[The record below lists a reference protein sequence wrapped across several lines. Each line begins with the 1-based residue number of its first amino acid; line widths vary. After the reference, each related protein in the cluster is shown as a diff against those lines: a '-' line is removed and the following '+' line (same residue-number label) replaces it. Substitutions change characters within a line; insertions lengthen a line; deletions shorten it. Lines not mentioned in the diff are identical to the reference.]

1 MTMQPTVERP
11 TQPIEQMLDKLG
23 VQAVFGAPIVQ
34 AEVTVIPV
42 AQVVYGFGYGSGYG
56 HDHDQA
62 TGADASTGATGA
74 GPATPA
80 AEGGGS
86 GAGAGGR
93 AIPCGYIRIGP
104 EGVTYE
110 PIADNTR
117 IPLAGI
123 LLAAWAIFWVTATIR
138 TITKAIAKTRQLKH
152 KQ

>member
-1 MTMQPTVERP
+1 MQPTVDRQ
-11 TQPIEQMLDKLG
+11 TQPIEQMLDKIG
-23 VQAVFGAPIVQ
+23 VQAVFGDPIVQ
-34 AEVTVIPV
+34 AEVTIIPV
-42 AQVVYGFGYGSGYG
+42 AQVAYGFGYGSGYG
-56 HDHDQA
+56 RDQGQPTGDDTPTTAPEPGSA
-62 TGADASTGATGA
+62 TQ
-74 GPATPA
+74 A

-93 AIPCGYIRIGP
+93 AIPCGYIRISP
-104 EGVTYE
+104 DGVTYE
-110 PIADNTR
+110 PISDNTR